1 MTKKEN
7 YHGLSNEDILLIYIL
22 VKGLVKGL
30 SKENLHIIEKGVI
43 SKTKLTSEEIAEKY
57 DIIWIITLKNI
68 YNKLKPIVNLL
79 LDIKE
84 YKDYYEKTNVNFINF

>member
-30 SKENLHIIEKGVI
+30 SKENLYIIEKGVT